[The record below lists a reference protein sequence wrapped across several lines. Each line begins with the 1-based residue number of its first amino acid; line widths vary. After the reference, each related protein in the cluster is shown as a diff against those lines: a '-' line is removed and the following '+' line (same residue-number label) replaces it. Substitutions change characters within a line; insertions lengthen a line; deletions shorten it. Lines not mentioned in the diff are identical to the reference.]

1 MSGIHRRE
9 ICGQNRLDREVRSPS
24 ASSRLSVT
32 TEPREFAMP
41 PGKRQASR
49 GCMAVYWLSVCR
61 HETELCAHVTNQ
73 RVQTRIHYPMAFIN
87 NLHRE
92 TGDGFRRDC
101 ETPRLT
107 DSFPERN
114 LLQHK
119 GADRASWNWEIRTFL
134 FVVPVITGTNF

>member
-1 MSGIHRRE
+1 MQG
-9 ICGQNRLDREVRSPS
+9 RLLVV
-24 ASSRLSVT
+24 RLST
-32 TEPREFAMP
+32 RD
-41 PGKRQASR
+41 R
-49 GCMAVYWLSVCR
+49 
-61 HETELCAHVTNQ
+61 LCAHVTNL

-119 GADRASWNWEIRTFL
+119 GADRASWNREIRTFL
-134 FVVPVITGTNF
+134 FVVPVITGLIFPFSSLKELDSYVSAYSSAQKPSGQPI

>member
-9 ICGQNRLDREVRSPS
+9 ICGQNRLDGDVRSPN

-32 TEPREFAMP
+32 TEPRESGMP

-49 GCMAVYWLSVCR
+49 GCRGRLVVRLSTHDR
-61 HETELCAHVTNQ
+61 LCAHITNL
-73 RVQTRIHYPMAFIN
+73 RVQTRIHYPMAFIK

-92 TGDGFRRDC
+92 TGDGFRREC

-107 DSFPERN
+107 DSFPESNRVAASADEVILTLVSEMWH
-114 LLQHK
+114 LL
-119 GADRASWNWEIRTFL
+119 E
-134 FVVPVITGTNF
+134 